1 MSEDYQNGLV
11 SYTSRDY
18 NSLVKE
24 FWDLVP
30 KLTDL
35 WNPEADADPGV
46 VLGKYI
52 ASVADML
59 GVNLD
64 MAANELFAPTVT
76 QRKNAEK
83 LFALMGYNLGY
94 YTAARTEVTFTN
106 NRDIPIELDFGFNGS
121 NFCTLNT
128 YTDITNQS
136 RVITYNILPRTT
148 SYNDIQSRSVR
159 SILTNDIDVFVDTDK
174 VTLQPS
180 ESVTRV
186 AIEGELRSYSI
197 SVEQVKK
204 NNYIISLPSQHV
216 DTTAIWMKA
225 KASQYDDNYLETRW
239 LQVESA
245 ADFIDPEPRFA
256 VTFDSYSNAQIQ
268 VSNYLNQLENY
279 DGNWLIIYWID
290 CSGVIG
296 CIGENVLSNLL
307 FAKSTT
313 NSVDPEAGDVGISNL
328 SNTVELPHT
337 YTVTGK
343 SPETAKEAYKN
354 SRNYINTWDSLVTLP
369 DYTRFL
375 KREAGVDTGVVLDCQ
390 KALEINMEI
399 YKDENLTDI
408 QKQKMYI
415 TNQDFPEGAPI
426 FDWENV
432 LGLGFDP
439 TDPNKYVFASNFQT
453 YTAMCFA
460 IHNDFL
466 ASNYGAGQSSKVQIK
481 KNTKFIRYKP
491 PALFIDKV
499 IKDYKPL
506 QAMSVEMQFGY
517 LRIFNFYVVGTITP
531 TKPVSKEVANSLIDI
546 AKEALR
552 LHFAPSNFDIGQKPT
567 IMDIVETIET
577 CDERI
582 RHFDPGSSKSYGI
595 EYYSCDIEYFNPI
608 SFARYLAP
616 SSTSIDIRVN
626 PSYIVD

>member
-1 MSEDYQNGLV
+1 M
-11 SYTSRDY
+11 
-18 NSLVKE
+18 
-24 FWDLVP
+24 
-30 KLTDL
+30 
-35 WNPEADADPGV
+35 
-46 VLGKYI
+46 
-52 ASVADML
+52 
-59 GVNLD
+59 
-64 MAANELFAPTVT
+64 
-76 QRKNAEK
+76 
-83 LFALMGYNLGY
+83 
-94 YTAARTEVTFTN
+94 
-106 NRDIPIELDFGFNGS
+106 
-121 NFCTLNT
+121 
-128 YTDITNQS
+128 
-136 RVITYNILPRTT
+136 
-148 SYNDIQSRSVR
+148 
-159 SILTNDIDVFVDTDK
+159 
-174 VTLQPS
+174 
-180 ESVTRV
+180 
-186 AIEGELRSYSI
+186 
-197 SVEQVKK
+197 
-204 NNYIISLPSQHV
+204 
-216 DTTAIWMKA
+216 
-225 KASQYDDNYLETRW
+225 
-239 LQVESA
+239 
-245 ADFIDPEPRFA
+245 
-256 VTFDSYSNAQIQ
+256 
-268 VSNYLNQLENY
+268 
-279 DGNWLIIYWID
+279 
-290 CSGVIG
+290 
-296 CIGENVLSNLL
+296 
-307 FAKSTT
+307 
-313 NSVDPEAGDVGISNL
+313 
-328 SNTVELPHT
+328 
-337 YTVTGK
+337 
-343 SPETAKEAYKN
+343 
-354 SRNYINTWDSLVTLP
+354 
-369 DYTRFL
+369 
-375 KREAGVDTGVVLDCQ
+375 DTGVVLDCQ